1 MKNLTYYGDK
11 QKFGALYLRLGT
23 AQSFE
28 AVKTLLCFFKHI
40 PFFFFSVGINALEK
54 VLAQIL
60 SPSTGLTLCLI
71 TFDLSIAHTNLA

>member
-40 PFFFFSVGINALEK
+40 QFFFFRGY
-54 VLAQIL
+54 QC
-60 SPSTGLTLCLI
+60 P
-71 TFDLSIAHTNLA
+71 